1 MDLRLGG
8 GLSRSDFL
16 KHSCEPSTTSATKE
30 QLKGKNMSSFALTS
44 GAHYN
49 KSLNVFITKSGERTK
64 NFEILQEH
72 MPSFIQRL
80 SLSRLPRPCI
90 NILSVGSGT
99 GEKGMDN

>member
-1 MDLRLGG
+1 
-8 GLSRSDFL
+8 
-16 KHSCEPSTTSATKE
+16 
-30 QLKGKNMSSFALTS
+30 MSSFALSS

-80 SLSRLPRPCI
+80 SLPRPCI

-99 GEKGMDN
+99 GEKDMDILKIIKD